1 MTPKMK
7 KNQTTHK
14 TSKPSKIA
22 IFPSCYCIKPKLKRN
37 SCNLPKKPNQAPDFS
52 HSFMHTKVGAWR
64 RYKSEIIYYNPST
77 SYAASTSF

>member
-1 MTPKMK
+1 MLLYQTKTK
-7 KNQTTHK
+7 KEIVATFQ
-14 TSKPSKIA
+14 
-22 IFPSCYCIKPKLKRN
+22 
-37 SCNLPKKPNQAPDFS
+37 KKPNQAPDFS